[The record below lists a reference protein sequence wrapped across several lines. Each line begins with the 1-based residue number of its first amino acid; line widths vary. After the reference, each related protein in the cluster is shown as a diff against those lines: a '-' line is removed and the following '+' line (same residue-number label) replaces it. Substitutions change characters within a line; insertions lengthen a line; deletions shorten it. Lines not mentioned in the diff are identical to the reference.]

1 MRALLTVSIED
12 GESVGGLV
20 DRRSERAEVLFPVAM
35 EGEGVGGDGDGDYY
49 SGELGGSDEECY
61 KRHRIDYS
69 LS

>member
-20 DRRSERAEVLFPVAM
+20 DRRSEGAEVLSPVAI
-35 EGEGVGGDGDGDYY
+35 EGEGVGGDGDGDYD

-61 KRHRIDYS
+61 
-69 LS
+69 